1 MLTQLKSGFP
11 HRLNDDGSHDSI
23 CIGCF
28 TTVATAQNEWELVA
42 HESAH
47 VCEARDPYR
56 FSQGLP
62 QKAGGA
68 V

>member
-28 TTVATAQNEWELVA
+28 ETVATAQNEWELVA
-42 HESAH
+42 YESAH
-47 VCEARDPYR
+47 VCDAGGLYSL
-56 FSQGLP
+56 SQGLP
-62 QKAGGA
+62 QKAVRA

>member
-47 VCEARDPYR
+47 VCEAGDPYR

-62 QKAGGA
+62 QKAGHA
-68 V
+68 L